1 MIDSLVDKLLA
12 ELAQVDNLLVCVD
25 FDGTICELGPD
36 AYAVHPHP
44 GAIAALEELAGLPGT
59 SVAVL
64 SGRHLDGLRQVCPL
78 REPVI
83 LVGSHGAEPT
93 QGGPTLTAEE
103 HAELDRIGAELER
116 IAVAPAFVEVKPYQR
131 VLHVAKVEDT
141 TLKAAMLQEALAL
154 TSRLPPMP
162 GHNVVEFSAVTTTKG
177 TWLSAEKTR
186 FDATLFAGDDVTDE
200 TALAV
205 LDPAR
210 GDVGIKIGAATGTVT
225 ADTCAQHRLSSV
237 EEMAQF
243 LLRLAAARR
252 SAQG

>member
-1 MIDSLVDKLLA
+1 MIREVVD
-12 ELAQVDNLLVCVD
+12 ELAQVERLLVCVD

-36 AYAVHPHP
+36 AYAVRPHP
-44 GAIAALEELAGLPGT
+44 GAITALEELAGLSGT
-59 SVAVL
+59 TVAVL
-64 SGRHLDGLRQVCPL
+64 SGRHLEGLRQVCPL

-93 QGGPTLTAEE
+93 HGGPTLSADEQ
-103 HAELDRIGAELER
+103 AELDRIGAELKR
-116 IAVAPAFVEVKPYQR
+116 IAVAPSFVEEKPYQR
-131 VLHVAKVEDT
+131 VLHVAKVKDVM
-141 TLKAAMLQEALAL
+141 LRAAMLRHALAL
-154 TSRLPPMP
+154 TSRIPPMP

-177 TWLSAEKTR
+177 TWLAAEKTR

-210 GDVGIKIGAATGTVT
+210 GDVGIKVGAATGSTGS
-225 ADTCAQHRLSSV
+225 AETCAQHRLGSV

-243 LLRLAAARR
+243 LLNLAVARR
-252 SAQG
+252 SAQD